1 MGKRGRKKQQTER
14 VQIILNVSDDQEREI
29 YEHII
34 GSTNNSAAG
43 RQLLINGWLY
53 NKDTVLI
60 KPTNIMESGSQ
71 NSDHKI
77 GEQINSDIEIV
88 YNDGIKE
95 SGAMDDFYL

>member
-14 VQIILNVSDDQEREI
+14 VQIILNVSNDQEREI
-29 YEHII
+29 YEFII

-53 NKDTVLI
+53 NKGNTLI
-60 KPTNIMESGSQ
+60 NTKIVDESNFQ
-71 NSDHKI
+71 NSDHDI
-77 GEQINSDIEIV
+77 PQQINDQIEIV

-95 SGAMDDFYL
+95 SGAMEDFYL